1 MNKDIDLKYGDEG
14 ENRVYEQLC
23 RIFGPLQH
31 LSKEDQ
37 FSEFDFKNERFYV
50 EVKRRRNTKL
60 RYPTTMVGEN
70 KVIKGLGLQQGGY
83 RVFFAFDFVD
93 KLCLWELNRD
103 EYEVAHGGRTDRG
116 KPEIKSYCF
125 VHTNFLMD
133 VIDDGNE
140 ITAERPQAGIHHQ
153 EAIRQ
158 APGQDAGRHHPP
170 QQEGTQETGKS
181 TEQSSEEST
190 EEESAQ
196 EEIVKSDSE

>member
-1 MNKDIDLKYGDEG
+1 MNKDIDLKYVDEG

-170 QQEGTQETGKS
+170 QQEGTQETGQS